1 MTRVKFLYS
10 GDSVRSFEISGHSG
24 VGEEGLDI
32 VCSAVSSAAYL
43 TANTILEVLKIN
55 ADAVV
60 RDGYM
65 RVTIPVSSLPETKPL
80 TDGLVLH
87 LTELE
92 SQYPQHIKIE
102 RGAF

>member
-24 VGEEGLDI
+24 AGEEGLDI

-60 RDGYM
+60 RDEYM